1 MLKHSVLIFLL
12 VMFGAAMSQTV
23 GQVPIRGMS
32 TQAVFFAQAPERTP
46 SFDCSNAT
54 LWAETLIC
62 ADNDLAALDRRIAAA
77 YQATLGQLASGPAE
91 ELKAEQR
98 AWIAERNG
106 CEEAGGYLCLLRL
119 MDARAEQLEA
129 QQSTSASGIDLRVGR
144 WGFTA
149 IRAIVEADVAGL
161 SCLDLSLMRNEIFAR
176 RGYIFNRPDYNSY
189 FVAQSWYP
197 PYEPVVDVS
206 VHNQQVI
213 EMLGSVEQAN
223 IDAILATETARGC
236 R

>member
-1 MLKHSVLIFLL
+1 MFKHSVLIFLL
-12 VMFGAAMSQTV
+12 VVFGAAMSQTV
-23 GQVPIRGMS
+23 GQVPTRGAS
-32 TQAVFFAQAPERTP
+32 TQAVFFAQTPERTP

-54 LWAETLIC
+54 LWAEVLIC

-91 ELKAEQR
+91 ELRAEQR

-129 QQSTSASGIDLRVGR
+129 QQSASSIDLRVGR

-149 IRAIVEADVAGL
+149 SRAIVEADVAGL

-197 PYEPVVDVS
+197 PYKPVVDDVS

-213 EMLGSVEQAN
+213 GMLGSVEQAN

>member
-1 MLKHSVLIFLL
+1 MFKHGVFIFLL
-12 VMFGAAMSQTV
+12 VMFGTAMSQTV
-23 GQVPIRGMS
+23 GQVPTREMS

-46 SFDCSNAT
+46 SFDCTEAT

-62 ADNDLAALDRRIAAA
+62 ADSDLAALDRRIAAA
-77 YQATLGQLASGPAE
+77 YQATLKQLAGEPGE
-91 ELKAEQR
+91 ELRAEQR

-129 QQSTSASGIDLRVGR
+129 QQSASGIDLRVGR
-144 WGFTA
+144 WDFTA
-149 IRAIVEADVAGL
+149 IRAVVEADVAGL

-176 RGYIFNRPDYNSY
+176 RGYIFNRDDYNSY

-197 PYEPVVDVS
+197 PYESVADVS

-213 EMLGSVEQAN
+213 EMLGSVERAN
-223 IDAILATETARGC
+223 IDAVLATEVAQGC